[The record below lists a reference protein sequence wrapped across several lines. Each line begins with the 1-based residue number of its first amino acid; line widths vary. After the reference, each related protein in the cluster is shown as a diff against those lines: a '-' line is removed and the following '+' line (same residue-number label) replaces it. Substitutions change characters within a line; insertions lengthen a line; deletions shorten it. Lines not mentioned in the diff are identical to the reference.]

1 LTDSDLHGVSTSSKG
16 VMMQRSLQR
25 RLWCGFIVGSAA
37 IAFSLCT
44 SAAEP
49 AASNSQSL
57 DVGGYALHLRV
68 SPGCA
73 PAVLLEAGG
82 EMDSSEWSALQPEIN
97 AVTGSAVVSYDRPGY
112 GDSSLPERNLTL
124 NDEVEALHR
133 ALQRLDIPRPV
144 VLVGHSYGAFL
155 VQVYAHRYPEETR
168 GIVLVDPN
176 TVAFMDAIGG
186 PGKLDLSIPPDTPPQ
201 LARAASREIAS
212 FAASIEEARAAPLSK
227 SLPVTV
233 IAAEKRWGPTDQF
246 NDAFAAAR
254 KSLVG
259 GLPHGSLVVA
269 DGSGHVIPAERPD
282 VVLAAVAVMIK
293 HLKTTTNA
301 GRSCRR

>member
-1 LTDSDLHGVSTSSKG
+1 VTCVGAA
-16 VMMQRSLQR
+16 RRR
-25 RLWCGFIVGSAA
+25 RLHRRLLCGFIVQASA
-37 IAFSLCT
+37 ILFSACT
-44 SAAEP
+44 LAAEP
-49 AASNSQSL
+49 SVSRSQSL
-57 DVGGYALHLRV
+57 NVGGYALHFRV

-112 GDSSLPERNLTL
+112 GDSTMPERNLTL
-124 NDEVEALHR
+124 NDQVGALHR
-133 ALQRLDIPRPV
+133 ALRRLGVSPSV

-155 VQVYAHRYPEETR
+155 VQIYAHRYPDETR
-168 GIVLVDPN
+168 GVVLIDPN
-176 TVAFMDAIGG
+176 SVAFMDAIGG
-186 PGKLDLSIPPDTPPQ
+186 PGKLDLSIPSDTPPK

-212 FAASIEEARAAPLSK
+212 FAEAIEEVRAAPLLK

-233 IAAEKRWGPTDQF
+233 IAAEKRWGPTAQF
-246 NDAFAAAR
+246 NDAFDASR
-254 KSLVG
+254 KSLVA

-282 VVLAAVAVMIK
+282 VVLAAVVAMIRS
-293 HLKTTTNA
+293 LRNTTNP
-301 GRSCRR
+301 GLSCRK

>member
-1 LTDSDLHGVSTSSKG
+1 MASSSKAFQG
-16 VMMQRSLQR
+16 VMMIKQSLPR
-25 RLWCGFIVGSAA
+25 RLWCGFIVGTSA
-37 IAFSLCT
+37 IVFSLCAA
-44 SAAEP
+44 AAEP
-49 AASNSQSL
+49 GASNNQSL
-57 DVGGYALHLRV
+57 DVGGYALHLHV

-73 PAVLLEAGG
+73 PTVLLEAGG
-82 EMDSSEWSALQPEIN
+82 EMDSSEWAALQPEIN
-97 AVTGSAVVSYDRPGY
+97 AATGSAVVSYDRPGY

-155 VQVYAHRYPEETR
+155 VQVYAHRYPDETR
-168 GIVLVDPN
+168 GIVLIDPN

-186 PGKLDLSIPPDTPPQ
+186 PGKLDLSIPPDTPPK

-227 SLPVTV
+227 SLPITV

-254 KSLVG
+254 KSLVA
-259 GLPHGSLVVA
+259 GLPHGSLIVA
-269 DGSGHVIPAERPD
+269 DGSGHIIPAERPD
-282 VVLAAVAVMIK
+282 VVLAAVATMIRNLQSTVTVG
-293 HLKTTTNA
+293 H
-301 GRSCRR
+301 SCRK